1 MTRLSLFFFWHGYV
15 GSKKFEWFL
24 FAGTFLAFYSL
35 SVPFPAPLDPQILP
49 WSFWGF
55 PLSPRPT
62 DRPTGRPTS
71 TRSPLENVSIT
82 FTSTLNYAEEGG
94 IGSGIRG
101 RNEPPNC
108 WSFGRQHDCS
118 LHIWVIWYY
127 STFTLKALKIMHSYI
142 QGETRNLN
150 LTPSIGSQLFY
161 HYGFGCGHGVA

>member
-1 MTRLSLFFFWHGYV
+1 M
-15 GSKKFEWFL
+15 
-24 FAGTFLAFYSL
+24 
-35 SVPFPAPLDPQILP
+35 VPFCRDFPSLLFSFGALSCSFGSPNSPLILL
-49 WSFWGF
+49 GI
-55 PLSPRPT
+55 SPKPPSDRPT
-62 DRPTGRPTS
+62 DRPTDIDRA
-71 TRSPLENVSIT
+71 RSPLENVSIT

-108 WSFGRQHDCS
+108 WSFGRQHYCL